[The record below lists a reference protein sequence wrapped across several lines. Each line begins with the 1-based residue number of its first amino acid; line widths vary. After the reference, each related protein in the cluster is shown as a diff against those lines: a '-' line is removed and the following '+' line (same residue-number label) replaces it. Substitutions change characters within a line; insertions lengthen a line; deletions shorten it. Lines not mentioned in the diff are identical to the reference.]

1 MVSFPE
7 DGFPTDLVSLEI
19 EDMKICKALFE
30 WGLHRFNSLSLIRLK
45 IDGGCDDVVSFPQVE
60 IGMMLPVPLSKLE
73 IINFHNL
80 ERLSSAFEN
89 LTSLECLRLY
99 DCPKLKNFPGKNC
112 LPASLLQLISGCPL
126 IEERCRKDQGW
137 YWHLLTNV
145 PYVSINFW

>member
-1 MVSFPE
+1 MVSFLE

-19 EDMKICKALFE
+19 EDTKICKALFE
-30 WGLHRFNSLSLIRLK
+30 WGLHRFNSLIRLK
-45 IDGGCDDVVSFPQVE
+45 IDGGCGVISPSGDRNDASCPS
-60 IGMMLPVPLSKLE
+60 IKLE